1 MFFFSQLRVLCTP
14 HPRPSHQ
21 RCGHS
26 LSSPWLL
33 VIVCAGGG
41 VSVVGQ
47 EQYSLGSQF
56 SSSESYVGHIHSL
69 NISDAV
75 ICYNYRGRLL
85 LSVQA
90 AGCWWWVRSRTLWAV
105 SSAVLSPM
113 WATSTASICGT
124 IRYRQTRFSV
134 WRRRV
139 VTLATWWL
147 GPTCWARSTDTSD
160 CLTPPSAPVNL
171 AYNTVRNFIKL
182 SWILFLAFGALSL
195 WRYWLGGRKGIWPV
209 NWVVGCWQCY
219 QSAARCRLAYGPTD
233 AIATHCLFLQ

>member
-1 MFFFSQLRVLCTP
+1 MIIPKQNTTVYRLLVCSFSLPSIIDVMSIFRRQQRFFLLLFFLPQRSQSLVFYTQIQCFFFSQLRVLCTP

-56 SSSESYVGHIHSL
+56 SSSEFYVGHIHSL

-75 ICYNYRGRLL
+75 IRYNYRARLL

-113 WATSTASICGT
+113 WATSTVSICGT
-124 IRYRQTRFSV
+124 TRYPQTRFSV

-182 SWILFLAFGALSL
+182 S
-195 WRYWLGGRKGIWPV
+195 
-209 NWVVGCWQCY
+209 
-219 QSAARCRLAYGPTD
+219 
-233 AIATHCLFLQ
+233 